1 MDLYYLIS
9 TWLRLRGKRATP
21 LSAFV
26 EKIYGRS
33 QEPEINRFKTWTFD
47 HFCAPMDLRADT
59 GGEAPASLRHRT
71 WS

>member
-1 MDLYYLIS
+1 VS
-9 TWLRLRGKRATP
+9 VP
-21 LSAFV
+21 V

-33 QEPEINRFKTWTFD
+33 PEHEINRFKTWTFD

-59 GGEAPASLRHRT
+59 GGEAPASWRHKT